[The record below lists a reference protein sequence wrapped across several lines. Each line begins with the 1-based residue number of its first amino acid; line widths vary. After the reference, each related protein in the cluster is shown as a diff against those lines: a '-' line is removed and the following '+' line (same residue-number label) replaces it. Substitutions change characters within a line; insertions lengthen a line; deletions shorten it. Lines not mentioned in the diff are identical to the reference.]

1 MIRVGAA
8 DSPSVSSIFLCQA
21 LIYYQSVAKML
32 HIGDSYTKETT
43 NISVWTI
50 DRVPWDYT
58 ATDSGG
64 GVYPYIY
71 NIRKKVQV

>member
-1 MIRVGAA
+1 
-8 DSPSVSSIFLCQA
+8 
-21 LIYYQSVAKML
+21 ML

-43 NISVWTI
+43 NLSVWTI